1 MSTRQFNFCAGPAA
15 LPTVVLQR
23 AQAEMLDWQG
33 RGLSVMEISHR
44 HPAYMAMAQEAESKL
59 RQLMGIPDNY
69 KVLFMQGGATAQFAL
84 LPMNL
89 LGTKTHA
96 DYIDTGIWSAK
107 AIAAMAPYGSA
118 SEVASSASNS
128 YCSVPSQAELNLN
141 KDAAYVHY
149 CPNETIGGLAFD
161 YVPDTGAV
169 PLIADMS
176 STILSEPI
184 DVAAFGVIY
193 AGAQKNIG
201 PAGLTL
207 VIIREDLLGSASSTT
222 PNPFNYALQ
231 AANDSMLNTPP
242 TYAWYLAGLVFD
254 WLLEQGGLEVMAEKN
269 AAKAKILYQAIDE
282 SQLYS
287 NNILVANRSKMNV
300 TFVLADEALDS
311 EFILQAQDN
320 GLLNLKGHRS
330 VGGMRASIYNAVSQ
344 AAVLALVAFMKDFET
359 RHWA

>member
-1 MSTRQFNFCAGPAA
+1 MSVRQFNFCAGPAA
-15 LPTVVLQR
+15 LPTVVLER

-44 HPAYMAMAQEAESKL
+44 HPAYMAMVQETESKL
-59 RQLMGIPDNY
+59 RQLMGIPNNY

-89 LGTKTHA
+89 LGPKTHA

-107 AIAAMAPYGSA
+107 AIAAMAPYGTA
-118 SEVASSASNS
+118 SLAASSASNN
-128 YCSVPSQAELNLN
+128 YRNVPSQAELVLN
-141 KDAAYVHY
+141 RDAAYVHY

-161 YVPDTGAV
+161 YVPNTGTV

-176 STILSEPI
+176 SIILSEPI
-184 DVAAFGVIY
+184 DVSAFGVIY

-207 VIIREDLLGSASSTT
+207 VIIRDDLLGGAYNTT

-242 TYAWYLAGLVFD
+242 TYGWYLAGLVFD

-269 AAKAKILYQAIDE
+269 AAKAELLYQAIDE

-300 TFVLADEALDS
+300 TFVLADAALNDR
-311 EFILQAQDN
+311 FIQQAQDH

-330 VGGMRASIYNAVSQ
+330 VGGMRASIYNAVPAS
-344 AAVLALVAFMKDFET
+344 AVHALVAFMKDFEI

>member
-1 MSTRQFNFCAGPAA
+1 
-15 LPTVVLQR
+15 
-23 AQAEMLDWQG
+23 
-33 RGLSVMEISHR
+33 
-44 HPAYMAMAQEAESKL
+44 
-59 RQLMGIPDNY
+59 LMGIPNNY

-89 LGTKTHA
+89 LGPKTHA

-107 AIAAMAPYGSA
+107 AIAAMAPYGTA
-118 SEVASSASNS
+118 SQAASSASNN
-128 YCSVPSQAELNLN
+128 YRNVPSQAELVLN
-141 KDAAYVHY
+141 RDAAYVHY

-161 YVPDTGAV
+161 YVPNTGTV

-176 STILSEPI
+176 SIILSEPI
-184 DVAAFGVIY
+184 DVSAFGVIY

-207 VIIREDLLGSASSTT
+207 VIIRDDLLGGAYNTT

-242 TYAWYLAGLVFD
+242 TYGWYLAGLVFD

-269 AAKAKILYQAIDE
+269 AAKAELLYQAIDE

-300 TFVLADEALDS
+300 TFVLADAALNDR
-311 EFILQAQDN
+311 FIQQAQDH

-330 VGGMRASIYNAVSQ
+330 VGGMRASIYNAVPA
-344 AAVLALVAFMKDFET
+344 AAVRALVAFMKDFEI